1 MRGYC
6 SRSCKAPISLTERGN
21 FAEPK
26 AQIEI
31 THGGRDSNPASSVSP
46 HYNFPKLNAPI
57 HRLQEGHPL
66 NPEQK
71 EMRKIAEIEPHNR
84 YMQIRLTEAEY
95 EAIERK
101 FRNSGLRSRSEF
113 IRAMIFEGYI
123 VNFDEEKFDK
133 IYRLVGSISN
143 NINQIAVR
151 ANSTNKVYTEDI
163 VNIKEGQDKIW
174 QLLNSLQSK
183 LLRLKR

>member
-1 MRGYC
+1 MLARWT
-6 SRSCKAPISLTERGN
+6 PL
-21 FAEPK
+21 EPR
-26 AQIEI
+26 
-31 THGGRDSNPASSVSP
+31 T
-46 HYNFPKLNAPI
+46 
-57 HRLQEGHPL
+57 
-66 NPEQK
+66 K

-133 IYRLVGSISN
+133 IYRLVGSIAN
-143 NINQIAVR
+143 NINQVARIANR
-151 ANSTNKVYTEDI
+151 NGSLDTETYQSNYADLLDTI
-163 VNIKEGQDKIW
+163 DQIMLMMQAPAKMEELW
-174 QLLNSLQSK
+174 QLPKYGQ
-183 LLRLKR
+183 

>member
-1 MRGYC
+1 MRGQILPLC
-6 SRSCKAPISLTERGN
+6 ERGN
-21 FAEPK
+21 K
-26 AQIEI
+26 
-31 THGGRDSNPASSVSP
+31 GGQRAFKFLFDQLVDLAG
-46 HYNFPKLNAPI
+46 L
-57 HRLQEGHPL
+57 RLVLGNERGDQPVFIFQ
-66 NPEQK
+66 NS
-71 EMRKIAEIEPHNR
+71 A
-84 YMQIRLTEAEY
+84 LTEAEY
-95 EAIERK
+95 QAIERK

-113 IRAMIFEGYI
+113 IRTMIFEGYI

-133 IYRLVGSISN
+133 IYRLVGSIAN

-151 ANSTNKVYTEDI
+151 VNSTNKVYAEDI

>member
-1 MRGYC
+1 MQSQRLKLK
-6 SRSCKAPISLTERGN
+6 SRTEGVIQTQQARYLRITISQKFNVPI
-21 FAEPK
+21 
-26 AQIEI
+26 QC
-31 THGGRDSNPASSVSP
+31 
-46 HYNFPKLNAPI
+46 
-57 HRLQEGHPL
+57 LQEGHPL

-113 IRAMIFEGYI
+113 IRAMIFEEYI

>member
-1 MRGYC
+1 M
-6 SRSCKAPISLTERGN
+6 I
-21 FAEPK
+21 
-26 AQIEI
+26 
-31 THGGRDSNPASSVSP
+31 
-46 HYNFPKLNAPI
+46 
-57 HRLQEGHPL
+57 
-66 NPEQK
+66 
-71 EMRKIAEIEPHNR
+71 KIAENEPHNR

-101 FRNSGLRSRSEF
+101 FQNSGLRSRSEF
-113 IRAMIFEGYI
+113 IRAMIFEGY
-123 VNFDEEKFDK
+123 VVHFNKDEFSK
-133 IYRLVGSISN
+133 IYRLIGSISN

-151 ANSTNKVYTEDI
+151 VNSTNKVYAEDI